1 VRENKSI
8 SSNINLIRSNLRLRG
23 CQVEHREVDLI
34 DPRLLDAGNDEWNVA
49 NEADMI
55 YGASEFNGDTFF
67 SGMTRTTSSATL
79 QLR

>member
-23 CQVEHREVDLI
+23 FQVEHCEVDLI
-34 DPRLLDAGNDEWNVA
+34 DPRLLDTGNDEWNVA

-55 YGASEFNGDTFF
+55 YGASDFNGDTFF
-67 SGMTRTTSSATL
+67 SVG
-79 QLR
+79 

>member
-23 CQVEHREVDLI
+23 FQVEHREVDLI

-55 YGASEFNGDTFF
+55 YGASDFNGDTFF
-67 SGMTRTTSSATL
+67 SVG
-79 QLR
+79 